1 MASGKISAPDS
12 GFVEVVADGSKTY
25 ATLIRE
31 LARKVDIN
39 KLKANYSFLSISNSG
54 ISCTLNQKVGSVL
67 RFGSVITFSSTGFI
81 HGFQVT
87 DDTDA
92 GYFRFIL
99 SGSSITY
106 ENKSNEKPDNGTIFR
121 IKY

>member
-25 ATLIRE
+25 TTLIRE

-39 KLKANYSFLSISNSG
+39 KLKANYSFLSLSNSG
-54 ISCTLNQKVGSVL
+54 VSCTLNQKVGSVL
-67 RFGSVITFSSTGFI
+67 RFGSAITLSNGGWI
-81 HGFQVT
+81 HGFHVT

-92 GYFRFIL
+92 GYFRFFL
-99 SGSSITY
+99 GSNSITF